1 MLEQQIKENMGNV
14 KEAAAAMID
23 GLKNNKEYE
32 EVIAESESIKK
43 GSKII
48 HITLAIVFGLIG
60 MIVTYLYPSISP
72 FSGYSDEAHRKVY
85 PAVALAASATSNDK
99 EFDSMSTW
107 KLFRNPSVSDVKLTQ
122 YWKDGNDF
130 FVESTNKTDQYVYV
144 KISAK
149 ASGLNGKIDGVA
161 YGVIAPKHT
170 VKVLGHFDKF
180 ALDIDPT
187 SIKVEKV
194 AIFDMDKAIDNMK
207 KSTKKK

>member
-48 HITLAIVFGLIG
+48 HIALAIVFGLIG

-99 EFDSMSTW
+99 EFESMSTW

-144 KISAK
+144 KITAK

-180 ALDIDPT
+180 VLDIDPT

>member
-1 MLEQQIKENMGNV
+1 MLEQQIKENVGNV
-14 KEAAAAMID
+14 KEAASAMLEGI
-23 GLKNNKEYE
+23 KNNKELE
-32 EVIAESESIKK
+32 EVIGTSESIKK

-48 HITLAIVFGLIG
+48 HIALAIIFGLVG
-60 MIVTYLYPSISP
+60 MIVTYLYPNISP
-72 FSGYSDEAHRKVY
+72 FGGYSDESHRKIY

-99 EFDSMSTW
+99 EFESMSTW
-107 KLFRNPSVSDVKLTQ
+107 KLFRNPSISDVKLTR
-122 YWKDGNDF
+122 YWSEGNDF

-161 YGVIAPKHT
+161 YGVIAPKST

-180 ALDIDPT
+180 VLDIDPT

>member
-14 KEAAAAMID
+14 KEAAAAIID

-48 HITLAIVFGLIG
+48 HIALAIIFGLIG
-60 MIVTYLYPSISP
+60 MIVTYLYPNISP
-72 FSGYSDEAHRKVY
+72 FGGYSDESHRKIY

-99 EFDSMSTW
+99 EFESMSTW
-107 KLFRNPSVSDVKLTQ
+107 KLFRNPSISDVKLTQ

-130 FVESTNKTDQYVYV
+130 FVESTNKTDQYIYV
-144 KISAK
+144 KITAK

-180 ALDIDPT
+180 VLDIDPT

>member
-48 HITLAIVFGLIG
+48 HIALAIIFGLIG

-72 FSGYSDEAHRKVY
+72 FSGYSDESHRKIY

>member
-1 MLEQQIKENMGNV
+1 MLEQQIKENVGNV

-48 HITLAIVFGLIG
+48 HITFAIVFGLIG

-144 KISAK
+144 KITAK

-180 ALDIDPT
+180 VLDIDPT